1 MRAELIRE
9 GADTKTSFK
18 WKEKIVPLAGRVLLS
33 VNVKERIMPIYEY
46 RCEKCGQVN
55 EFLIL
60 GRQQPLLCKECGSK
74 DLTKLLSAHNTVI
87 ALSHGRTEP
96 GSGGCCGTP
105 NSCGTPGSCCSG

>member
-1 MRAELIRE
+1 
-9 GADTKTSFK
+9 
-18 WKEKIVPLAGRVLLS
+18 
-33 VNVKERIMPIYEY
+33 MPIYEY

-60 GRQQPLLCKECGSK
+60 GRQDQLLCKQCGSK

-87 ALSHGRTEP
+87 ASSRGPSEP
-96 GSGGCCGTP
+96 GSGGCCGAP